1 MTEIKE
7 EIIKPIK
14 EKKVRISNSVKK
26 PRKQTKS
33 ERDYISKEEFHEVL
47 VKFAKD
53 KDEYETKN
61 EGMILQ
67 IPETI
72 GKYLQQIADGIFSSR
87 KFHGSFHIKD
97 ELVSEGMY
105 YALKGVRKYDPER
118 SEKNPF
124 GYFSRII
131 YHAGLQRVYKEVDF
145 VNFKRALLTDEFT
158 DICDSDG
165 DCTVQRS
172 EMVSWYNE

>member
-1 MTEIKE
+1 M
-7 EIIKPIK
+7 
-14 EKKVRISNSVKK
+14 
-26 PRKQTKS
+26 TKS

-47 VKFAKD
+47 VQFAKA
-53 KDEYETKN
+53 KDEYEAINVGK
-61 EGMILQ
+61 ILQ
-67 IPETI
+67 IPEKI
-72 GKYLQQIADGIFSSR
+72 GIYLQQIADGIFSSR

-131 YHAGLQRVYKEVDF
+131 YHAEQRVYKEVDF
-145 VNFKRALLTDEFT
+145 VKFRRSLLTDEFT
-158 DICDSDG
+158 DTCEDNENS
-165 DCTVQRS
+165 VQRS
-172 EMVSWYNE
+172 DMVSWYNE